1 MCVYV
6 GGGGGTDVENSPV
19 SLNAAQLPVRV
30 WGEVAAITETR
41 LELAP
46 GVPMLT
52 LLSSQQPW
60 GQRLPPP
67 PSPPSS

>member
-30 WGEVAAITETR
+30 WVRVFSKESVLRIR
-41 LELAP
+41 
-46 GVPMLT
+46 
-52 LLSSQQPW
+52 
-60 GQRLPPP
+60 
-67 PSPPSS
+67 